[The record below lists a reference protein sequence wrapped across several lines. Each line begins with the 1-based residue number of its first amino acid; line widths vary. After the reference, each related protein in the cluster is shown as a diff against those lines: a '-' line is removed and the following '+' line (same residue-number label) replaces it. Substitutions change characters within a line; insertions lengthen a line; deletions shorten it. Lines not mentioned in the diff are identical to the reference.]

1 MIRSGDSWDDQK
13 GIALVKSPS
22 NPAAMIALFKA
33 LIRKNGAA
41 FGLELFGSLPSN
53 TDNKCEE
60 LISEEVV
67 RAAYWGWMKWAE
79 SALDVD
85 WYGMAEEI
93 SARERSPIMYPLEL
107 LRGFGRGFNG
117 DAAAWLEERGVK
129 NDRITERAKRAIFDA
144 YFKLSYGPY

>member
-1 MIRSGDSWDDQK
+1 
-13 GIALVKSPS
+13 
-22 NPAAMIALFKA
+22 
-33 LIRKNGAA
+33 
-41 FGLELFGSLPSN
+41 
-53 TDNKCEE
+53 
-60 LISEEVV
+60 
-67 RAAYWGWMKWAE
+67 
-79 SALDVD
+79 
-85 WYGMAEEI
+85 MAEEI